1 MNKTVGCALLAA
13 CLAVPTLASAKTD
26 SRTFQ
31 GNTSSDTIVFTVNAL
46 STVSID
52 YSWSDMLLTQSGFAS
67 KENDATS
74 LSWSLLG
81 KIGGSGPYTSITA
94 GTFNDATNVFDDGGV
109 LALGDLAAGKYKLS
123 LQGSWDD
130 VTLTGNRNDLSHWS
144 KTGGKVNL
152 DESSLSVTAVPEPE
166 TYAMLLAGLGL
177 MATVAR
183 RRKGAPE

>member
-1 MNKTVGCALLAA
+1 MNKTLTRAV
-13 CLAVPTLASAKTD
+13 LAVCLTVPALASAKTD

-31 GNTSSDTIVFTVNAL
+31 GNASSDTIVFTVNAL

-81 KIGGSGPYTSITA
+81 KIGGSGPYTSIAA
-94 GTFNDATNVFDDGGV
+94 GIFNDPTTVFDGGGV

-130 VTLTGNRNDLSHWS
+130 VTLTGNRYDLSHWS

-152 DESSLSVTAVPEPE
+152 VDGSLTVTAVPEPG

-177 MATVAR
+177 MGFVAR
-183 RRKGAPE
+183 RRSKD